1 MLTRK
6 GVWILDS
13 GFWILDSGFW
23 ILDSGF
29 WILDSGFWI
38 LDSGFWVLG
47 SGFWVSPVSLPRHD
61 PSIVQATRRLHPCIH
76 PGTIR
81 RSSRP
86 QDAGVLSSPIRKVP
100 MIGKRFRWP
109 GVTPRQKTKHIHV
122 RDFGQSSN
130 SKFSDVLGG
139 HGYGSPLDRDFNR
152 LERAECT
159 RVRL

>member
-38 LDSGFWVLG
+38 LDSGFWVSGFL
-47 SGFWVSPVSLPRHD
+47 GFWVSPVSLPRHD

-86 QDAGVLSSPIRKVP
+86 QDAGVLSSPIRKVQ

-109 GVTPRQKTKHIHV
+109 GVALRQETKHIYSGF
-122 RDFGQSSN
+122 RPII
-130 SKFSDVLGG
+130 KFKVQRRPGG
-139 HGYGSPLDRDFNR
+139 SWLR
-152 LERAECT
+152 LTPRSRFQPT
-159 RVRL
+159 